1 MIYVSVDEVILLQ
14 EKLINRYGG
23 LEGIRDF
30 GLLES
35 SIKSIYQTFDGKE
48 LYPTILSKIVTV
60 SYLLIKNHCFY
71 DGNKRIAMM
80 LLLYLLKVNNI
91 NHTLTNKEI
100 INLGLSLASGS
111 MSKDEYMRYIID
123 KVEVLD

>member
-1 MIYVSVDEVILLQ
+1 M
-14 EKLINRYGG
+14 
-23 LEGIRDF
+23 
-30 GLLES
+30 
-35 SIKSIYQTFDGKE
+35 
-48 LYPTILSKIVTV
+48 
-60 SYLLIKNHCFY
+60 KNHPFV

-91 NHTLTNKEI
+91 NHTLTNKDI

-111 MSKDEYMRYIID
+111 MSKDEYMRYIIE

>member
-1 MIYVSVDEVILLQ
+1 M
-14 EKLINRYGG
+14 
-23 LEGIRDF
+23 
-30 GLLES
+30 ES

-71 DGNKRIAMM
+71 DCNKRIAMM

-91 NHTLTNKEI
+91 NHTLTNKDI

-111 MSKDEYMRYIID
+111 MSKDEYMGYIID